1 MANDN
6 LYDETEKFLLGQQT
20 RREVVGDKW
29 VDDTIERDGE
39 DAFSAPLNQYLVE
52 NIWGGIWP
60 RPGLSRKERS
70 MINLALL
77 AANGFYPDLY
87 NHMGGAVRNGMT
99 KEEIGEVLLQ
109 VTAYAG
115 APCGVNAFKVA
126 RRFFRDNDM
135 LDDAGPDDQKDGG
148 EI

>member
-1 MANDN
+1 MADDK
-6 LYDETEKFLLGQQT
+6 LYDETEKFLLGQKT
-20 RREVVGDKW
+20 RHEVVGDKW
-29 VDDTIERDGE
+29 VDNTIARDSE
-39 DAFSAPLNQYLVE
+39 DEFSARLNQYLVE

-60 RPGLSRKERS
+60 RPGLTRKERS
-70 MINLALL
+70 IINLALL

-99 KEEIGEVLLQ
+99 KDEIGEVLLQ

-126 RRFFRDNDM
+126 RRFFRDNGM
-135 LDDAGPDDQKDGG
+135 LDEDGPDDQKDGG